1 MELLILSLLRV
12 AGDTESLAVVIGV
25 DPTLMNWDDVV
36 TFQIGFRVGLVAV
49 LADVVIS

>member
-1 MELLILSLLRV
+1 MLSLLRV

-25 DPTLMNWDDVV
+25 YPALMNRNDVI
-36 TFQIGFRVGLVAV
+36 TFQIGFRVGLIAV